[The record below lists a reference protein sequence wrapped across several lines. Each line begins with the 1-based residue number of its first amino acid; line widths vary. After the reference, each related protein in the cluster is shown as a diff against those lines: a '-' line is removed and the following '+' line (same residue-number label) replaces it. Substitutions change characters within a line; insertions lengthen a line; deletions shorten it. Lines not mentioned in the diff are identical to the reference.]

1 MRIIKKNKNFKVKN
15 NKINKTGDIILKN
28 NQLVSFIEKKKKNEY
43 DIVKKNWGY
52 YVSSSI
58 NNRLKSNNFKIAL
71 IKNEQN
77 KFFLCAVDSYK
88 LDVFKKYIKKD
99 NQKIVKWFNQN
110 FLLSLI

>member
-1 MRIIKKNKNFKVKN
+1 MRIIKKNRNFKVKN

-28 NQLVSFIEKKKKNEY
+28 NELVSFTEDKKKNEY

-71 IKNEQN
+71 IKNEQD
-77 KFFLCAVDSYK
+77 KFFLCAVDSHK
-88 LDVFKKYIKKD
+88 LDVFKKYVKKD
-99 NQKIVKWFNQN
+99 NQKIVKWLNQN
-110 FLLSLI
+110 FLLSLT

>member
-28 NQLVSFIEKKKKNEY
+28 NELVSFIENKKKNEY

-71 IKNEQN
+71 IKNEQD
-77 KFFLCAVDSYK
+77 KFFLCAVDSQK
-88 LDVFKKYIKKD
+88 LDVFKNYIKKD
-99 NQKIVKWFNQN
+99 NQKIVKWLNQN